1 MIEIKAL
8 SLFEGNM
15 QRSDKKADFW
25 NSFTEQTHQFLYPS
39 FICSKDHRQ
48 IKQNGNKETVI
59 TTVMHQSKKEQKL
72 DKNILASCLTPPKSC
87 HQSTNHSPLFH
98 KKAFNVKTEVPE
110 SLLKQKSWVTH
121 HKKEEDT
128 EITANLK
135 NSQKTVLTPN

>member
-8 SLFEGNM
+8 SLFKGNI

-25 NSFTEQTHQFLYPS
+25 NSFREQTHQFLYPS

-72 DKNILASCLTPPKSC
+72 DKNILASCLSPHSNPNLTQLTTHHS
-87 HQSTNHSPLFH
+87 STKKLSMLRQKFRNPCLN
-98 KKAFNVKTEVPE
+98 KKAGWHITKKSKT
-110 SLLKQKSWVTH
+110 QR
-121 HKKEEDT
+121 
-128 EITANLK
+128 
-135 NSQKTVLTPN
+135 